1 MRCVFDITDLLQLQE
16 IWVRR
21 PILLAF
27 SRLENRQITLP
38 CALDFS
44 LGWLQPRLAQLRRS
58 TTWRVPPVEDI
69 TDPAQVTMCDLTG
82 EYLRV
87 LYPEAPSAAAARQQL
102 FTAVYQHF
110 VVERYEGHP
119 AQTAALLNLLALSR
133 AVNPEDCLRGDNL
146 PLEGSTFWIPVD
158 LTDEIRGLDS
168 DYDSAEPGTP
178 AAYVIADAF
187 WDLLVKA
194 TPQEIQSAAQHYHQ
208 QNPQFSVGEN
218 ARQLDMLA
226 QISQV
231 WSRSP
236 SVVGLYYQTSGTGQP
251 YA

>member
-1 MRCVFDITDLLQLQE
+1 MRCIFDITDLLQLQE

-27 SRLENRQITLP
+27 SRLENRQTTLP

-44 LGWLQPRLAQLRRS
+44 LGWLQPRLAQLRRL
-58 TTWRVPPVEDI
+58 TTWRVPPVEDVS
-69 TDPAQVTMCDLTG
+69 DPAQVTMCELTD

-87 LYPEAPSAAAARQQL
+87 LYPEAPSAAAAHQQL
-102 FTAVYQHF
+102 FMAVYQHF

-119 AQTAALLNLLALSR
+119 AQTAGLLNLLALER
-133 AVNPEDCLRGDNL
+133 DINPEDCLRSDNL

-168 DYDSAEPGTP
+168 GYDSAEPGTP

-187 WDLLVKA
+187 WDLLFKA
-194 TPQEIQSAAQHYHQ
+194 SPEEIQSAAQHYNQ
-208 QNPQFSVGEN
+208 QNPRFSAEEN
-218 ARQLDMLA
+218 AHQLHMLA

-236 SVVGLYYQTSGTGQP
+236 SVVGLYYQMSGTGLP
-251 YA
+251 HA